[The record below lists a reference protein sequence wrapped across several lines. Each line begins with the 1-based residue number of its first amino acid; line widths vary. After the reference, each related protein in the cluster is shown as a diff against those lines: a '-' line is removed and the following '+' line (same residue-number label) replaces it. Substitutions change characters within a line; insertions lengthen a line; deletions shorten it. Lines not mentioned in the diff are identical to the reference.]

1 MFRSARRDSRFIAR
15 SRHEEIVMD
24 DRETFEETYPK
35 YEFSELVRLGLVFA
49 NWIIG
54 RVRRAKAQAPDAR
67 AAPASR
73 RILPAE

>member
-1 MFRSARRDSRFIAR
+1 
-15 SRHEEIVMD
+15 MD